1 MDRLEIRVKLAP
13 RSLLSFAAISGN
25 AEGMSDLD
33 SSLRRFETAVSR
45 LEAAVDTLFAQAGH
59 PALLKKELAAMVED
73 RAKLA
78 GQLEQSLAREQELQ
92 VLADEASAALG
103 TAIAEVQ
110 AALERPSREENM

>member
-1 MDRLEIRVKLAP
+1 
-13 RSLLSFAAISGN
+13 
-25 AEGMSDLD
+25 
-33 SSLRRFETAVSR
+33 
-45 LEAAVDTLFAQAGH
+45 
-59 PALLKKELAAMVED
+59 MVED

-110 AALERPSREENM
+110 AALERPSPEENM